1 MFDAEDRL
9 ILFNQRYCD
18 MYRLNPNAMQ
28 LGSNFSEQFRLR
40 KEAGT
45 FAPDLDKYL
54 ARVMDDSGRFRG
66 NPRAGSF
73 LTEGHET
80 KPVRLPDG
88 RCISITNQR
97 IPGGGWVSTLA
108 VITEHRNAER
118 ERDRTRAFL
127 DTIAL
132 RGMVP
137 PSTFVP
143 LAEESG
149 LIIPIGEWVLREA
162 CLEAAGWPAPLQVAV
177 NLSPA
182 QFQHGDLVA
191 LVHSVLLETGLNPNR
206 LEL

>member
-1 MFDAEDRL
+1 
-9 ILFNQRYCD
+9 
-18 MYRLNPNAMQ
+18 
-28 LGSNFSEQFRLR
+28 
-40 KEAGT
+40 
-45 FAPDLDKYL
+45 
-54 ARVMDDSGRFRG
+54 
-66 NPRAGSF
+66 
-73 LTEGHET
+73 
-80 KPVRLPDG
+80 
-88 RCISITNQR
+88 
-97 IPGGGWVSTLA
+97 
-108 VITEHRNAER
+108 
-118 ERDRTRAFL
+118 
-127 DTIAL
+127 
-132 RGMVP
+132 MVP